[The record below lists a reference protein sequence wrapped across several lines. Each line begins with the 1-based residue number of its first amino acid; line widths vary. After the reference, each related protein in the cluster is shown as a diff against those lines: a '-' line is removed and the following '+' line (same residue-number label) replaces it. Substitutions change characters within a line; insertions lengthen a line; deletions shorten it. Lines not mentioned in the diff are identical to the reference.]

1 MISTQWK
8 SSKMKKLLFLIIV
21 LLVIVGVTSAQ
32 TDSDLSKS
40 YVSLNGNFSIN
51 FPADWH
57 QIPTGI
63 IDQYLASKKA
73 GRPLYDYDAVFAPT
87 NSNPYYSGS
96 YFIMGIEKV
105 GDLSDKQIDSVLVT
119 LSKNFGKGIKYFP
132 VANFMADIQTDA
144 PNYDKE
150 TKTVTIYNKIV
161 QDNTSIKNSLIIMK
175 FYEFG
180 IVNFYCYSMGDSFE
194 SDNEIFS
201 KIVASLSTDDI
212 QSKLPRENVK
222 VADIDN
228 TKKSYSTDEDSSSN
242 IAIYVALGVVILVVL
257 RRRKKRKNNS

>member
-1 MISTQWK
+1 
-8 SSKMKKLLFLIIV
+8 MKKLLFLIIV
-21 LLVIVGVTSAQ
+21 LLVSVGVASAQ

-63 IDQYLASKKA
+63 VDQYLASKKA

-87 NSNPYYSGS
+87 TSNPYYNGS

-105 GDLSDKQIDSVLVT
+105 GNLSDKQIDSVLAD
-119 LSKNFGKGIKYFP
+119 LSKSFGKGLKYFP

-150 TKTVTIYNKIV
+150 TKTITIYNKIV
-161 QDNTSIKNSLIIMK
+161 QNETSIKNSLIVMK

-194 SDNEIFS
+194 SDKDTFS

-212 QSKLPRENVK
+212 NAKLPKEQVK

-228 TKKSYSTDEDSSSN
+228 TKKSYSTDDDSSSN
-242 IAIYVALGVVILVVL
+242 TAIYISLGVVLLIVL
-257 RRRKKRKNNS
+257 MRKKRKKNS